1 MFTEHFHLYFNTTEC
16 PKPGDISVLKW
27 QIIEIVHGQ
36 NNIIAL
42 SSMECYQLL
51 NIYNTTSYTIVQI
64 ILTSR
69 MQN

>member
-51 NIYNTTSYTIVQI
+51 NY
-64 ILTSR
+64 
-69 MQN
+69 